1 MHYNPFWSSDPRI
14 PATATDVLV
23 DGRNC
28 TMSPDRDH
36 AVIETIHLT
45 EQSFDEAL
53 VAAEGLVMLDFW
65 AEWCGPCRAI
75 APVLEGLAAESDGR
89 VTLMKVDGDQNPG
102 LAAQY
107 GIRAI
112 PTILF
117 VKDGAVV
124 DRVVG
129 AASKAVLQG
138 IVKARA

>member
-1 MHYNPFWSSDPRI
+1 MTP
-14 PATATDVLV
+14 
-23 DGRNC
+23 G
-28 TMSPDRDH
+28 RDH
-36 AVIETIHLT
+36 AVVEAIHLT
-45 EQSFDEAL
+45 EQSFDETL
-53 VAAEGLVMLDFW
+53 VATEGLVMLDFW

-89 VTLMKVDGDQNPG
+89 VTLMKVNVDQNPG
-102 LAAQY
+102 LAARY